1 MAELGKMNRLPVV
14 RDSVQ
19 GLYLDGGE
27 AGEILLP
34 RRFVP
39 PTAGLDDVLEVFVH
53 RDSED
58 RLVATTQRPLAMD
71 GDFAALDVVAWNP
84 GIGAFLAWGL
94 DKDLLLPMNEQVGY
108 VAPGDRI
115 VVRVYVDRRS
125 DRMAASMRLD
135 RFLDRTP
142 PYFDNGQKVSLM
154 IASET
159 DLGCKAIVENT
170 HWGLL
175 YRTALAF
182 PLVPGQKL
190 EGYVQMV
197 RPDGKIDLTLDPAG
211 YQRVKPLAE
220 QILEML
226 KAQDG
231 YLPYDD
237 NSPPEEIRD
246 VFQTS
251 KKAFKQALGALFR
264 DRRIRFESPGIRLN
278 PHNPP
283 KRR

>member
-1 MAELGKMNRLPVV
+1 MAELGKMNRLPVA

-27 AGEILLP
+27 DGEILLP

-71 GDFAALDVVAWNP
+71 GDFAALEVAAWNP
-84 GIGAFLAWGL
+84 GIGAFLSWGL

-125 DRMAASMRLD
+125 HRMAASMRLD

-154 IASET
+154 IVSET

-237 NSPPEEIRD
+237 SSPPEEIRD